1 MIPFIS
7 HSFPIHF
14 HSFLF
19 ISIHFIFYHL
29 FSFLFPKS
37 LKGSFSSDPFFGAA
51 NILLPLARPRR
62 PRTTG
67 PRRPRRPCNGG
78 FGGLAP
84 HGKEIMQITRDACCG
99 QITYVPGALTDQ
111 PMDAGLAT
119 CHLARDSAARAPPP
133 VLLQS
138 LTSSRTTCCM
148 LSVSWF
154 RARTCCRLRS
164 RAGGCVTPASSAP
177 RVNVSKAAL
186 CG

>member
-7 HSFPIHF
+7 HSFP
-14 HSFLF
+14 
-19 ISIHFIFYHL
+19 IHFIFYHL

-51 NILLPLARPRR
+51 NILLHLARPRR

-99 QITYVPGALTDQ
+99 QITYVPGALLFYETS
-111 PMDAGLAT
+111 T
-119 CHLARDSAARAPPP
+119 NSVARGRFDSA
-133 VLLQS
+133 QG
-138 LTSSRTTCCM
+138 
-148 LSVSWF
+148 LSP
-154 RARTCCRLRS
+154 
-164 RAGGCVTPASSAP
+164 RAGVSEVGLLPEVAGGESTSDRGGIGSSSGFESASS
-177 RVNVSKAAL
+177 
-186 CG
+186 